1 VTGVRAELD
10 GAVALLSAHGAAD
23 PDAVS
28 VRGLE
33 ALVAGAVAGA
43 GPRAWLLPGRRERAA
58 ALLRGATPDRLD
70 AGRPRR
76 VVPPGP
82 GPVARALQAVGLAVA
97 TGERAVVFCGA
108 GSVGYGGFSEALHLA
123 AMRAAP
129 VTFVV
134 AWYVA
139 PGPFGTQ
146 SALAPAAMARA
157 LGLGGVEVDGHDAV
171 AVRDAVAGAAA
182 GPWVIEARLRPS
194 R

>member
-1 VTGVRAELD
+1 MTGAPSELD
-10 GAVALLSAHGAAD
+10 GAVALLAAHGAAD
-23 PDAVS
+23 ADVVS

-33 ALVAGAVAGA
+33 ALVAGVAAGA
-43 GPRAWLLPGRRERAA
+43 GPRAWLLPGRRERAV

-82 GPVARALQAVGLAVA
+82 GPVARALQAVGLAA
-97 TGERAVVFCGA
+97 ASGERAVVFCGA

-123 AMRAAP
+123 AARGAP

-134 AWYVA
+134 AWYVT

-146 SALAPAAMARA
+146 AALAPAALGRA
-157 LGLGGVEVDGHDAV
+157 LGLGGVEVDGHDAS
-171 AVRDAVAGAAA
+171 AVRDAVAQAAT
-182 GPWVIEARLRPS
+182 GPWVIEARLRPAG
-194 R
+194 